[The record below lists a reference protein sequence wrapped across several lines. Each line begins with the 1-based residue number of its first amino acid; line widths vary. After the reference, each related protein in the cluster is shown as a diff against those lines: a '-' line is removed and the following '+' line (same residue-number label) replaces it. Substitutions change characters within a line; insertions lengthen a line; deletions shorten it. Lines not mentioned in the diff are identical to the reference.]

1 MDNRNHK
8 TQIEN
13 VVGRFWLDRE
23 DPEVSMGYIDLGVF
37 GRIKNVK
44 LFRSRKRQGKENID
58 SDYTIV
64 VRAVDTPIGL
74 MRFCKEMIE
83 KALWEEDDGR
93 EGPTVG
99 EGPRSVATAGKPH
112 PVISVPATAPGP
124 LGIAD
129 RGDSV
134 GAGDEDL
141 DEIP

>member
-83 KALWEEDDGR
+83 KALWEEDDVR
-93 EGPTVG
+93 EGPG
-99 EGPRSVATAGKPH
+99 SVATAGKPH
-112 PVISVPATAPGP
+112 PVTSVPAKAPGAIP
-124 LGIAD
+124 DAD
-129 RGDSV
+129 S
-134 GAGDEDL
+134 EDL
-141 DEIP
+141 EEIP